1 MTAPVLNEVLDDD
14 SAAISRLKDTGDVTA
29 LPGVVC
35 ADDSWPPWP
44 RDVSEQASRRSGRK
58 LGRLRGARW
67 SGGTGVGST
76 TAGVSMIATLL
87 FSEEDVA
94 EEEDQDDRLDEYQLS
109 GYCFLAVEV
118 VRFFDERWSSLLPS
132 LLESLQFCTS

>member
-35 ADDSWPPWP
+35 ADDISPPWP
-44 RDVSEQASRRSGRK
+44 RDVSEQARRRSGKK

-67 SGGTGVGST
+67 SGGTAVGSAA
-76 TAGVSMIATLL
+76 AGASIATLL

-94 EEEDQDDRLDEYQLS
+94 EEEDQDERLDEYQLS
-109 GYCFLAVEV
+109 GYCFLAVET
-118 VRFFDERWSSLLPS
+118 VRFFDDG
-132 LLESLQFCTS
+132 